1 MLGGQIPHQKE
12 ISQRCSSISLP
23 KSMGP
28 KFATVIVLAIIA
40 VTATSA
46 SVLAS
51 KNQQP
56 SEEEQAL
63 TWLSSLDEEYS
74 LQCNAQMVARW
85 DYIVNVTDETAAIST
100 QANEVYATFKKDAWE
115 RVTAAFDA
123 NGQFPN
129 WESYSDS
136 VLVRKIRKLKDS
148 AKDSILTGTDLTN
161 YLTLQAEMETIYA
174 AATICNLDGTECGLA
189 LEPRYPSGDA
199 MWVSPYDEPYFQQQI
214 AAVWE
219 EMKPWYKKLHA
230 YVRRRLVEHYGSDKV
245 DPTGPIPA
253 QLLGNPWAQQWG
265 NIADLTIPYP
275 DASSVDVTA
284 ALNEQGYTVEQIF
297 RTSEEFF
304 TSLGLEPMTDTFWE
318 KSMLEKPEG
327 REVVCHASAEDFC
340 LGPGSEDFRQDQDV
354 YCLVGSAKV
363 VPSGALPCVSHK
375 GNPWAQQWGNIADLT
390 IPYPDASSVDVTAA
404 LNEQGYTVE
413 QIFRTSEEFF
423 TSLGLE
429 PMTDTFW
436 EKSMLEKP
444 EGREV
449 VCHAS
454 AEDFCLGPG
463 SEDFRIKMCT
473 AINQDD
479 FITVHHEMGH
489 IQYFQQ
495 YRNQP
500 FIFRDGANPG
510 FHEAIGDTLALSVA
524 TPKHLQTIGLLTNY
538 QESLE
543 ADINYLLAM
552 ALDKIA
558 FLPFAYVMDSWRWD
572 LFGNATQAEVMN
584 GHWWNLRETIQGVS
598 PPVERT
604 ENDFD
609 PGAKYHIPANV
620 PYVRYFVSFI
630 IQFQFYESLCLAAGE
645 YDPNDPAKP
654 LYKCDFYQ
662 NAEAGQLMENAL
674 KLGYSLP
681 WTETMEAITGQRE
694 MSAASLQA
702 YFKPLEEFMDN
713 YLAETGDCIGWG
725 DECLKTKN

>member
-1 MLGGQIPHQKE
+1 MFGLALAAFGAFLVQFIVNLVNNGRRKK
-12 ISQRCSSISLP
+12 RSLD
-23 KSMGP
+23 G
-28 KFATVIVLAIIA
+28 T
-40 VTATSA
+40 
-46 SVLAS
+46 
-51 KNQQP
+51 
-56 SEEEQAL
+56 EEQEHILETVTRWALPVISGDYQSIWRDVDQADEGLLRVLYNSVPDRDSVTGVNEMLTQFAAMGETLREAHARNQVAFPDSGLVSKDEHRRLCEKYRRFGPLERANARISRYYWYSMTHFGLAAWADPYLKSIGHGLDHRNCEEWAEVDTRANMSINDDFAAPGADFESSRTSGDDHQQEATLSGSNEAADHELPNFPPKRNKPTLFFYILAEKYGSQIRDGHRFGDNRRDGDKCERSGIEKPDRAL

-85 DYIVNVTDETAAIST
+85 DYIVNVTDETAATST

-174 AATICNLDGTECGLA
+174 AATICNLDGSECGLA

-253 QLLGNPWAQQWG
+253 QLLGNH
-265 NIADLTIPYP
+265 
-275 DASSVDVTA
+275 
-284 ALNEQGYTVEQIF
+284 
-297 RTSEEFF
+297 FF
-304 TSLGLEPMTDTFWE
+304 PL
-318 KSMLEKPEG
+318 
-327 REVVCHASAEDFC
+327 
-340 LGPGSEDFRQDQDV
+340 
-354 YCLVGSAKV
+354 
-363 VPSGALPCVSHK
+363 
-375 GNPWAQQWGNIADLT
+375 
-390 IPYPDASSVDVTAA
+390 
-404 LNEQGYTVE
+404 
-413 QIFRTSEEFF
+413 
-423 TSLGLE
+423 
-429 PMTDTFW
+429 
-436 EKSMLEKP
+436 
-444 EGREV
+444 
-449 VCHAS
+449 
-454 AEDFCLGPG
+454 
-463 SEDFRIKMCT
+463 
-473 AINQDD
+473 
-479 FITVHHEMGH
+479 
-489 IQYFQQ
+489 
-495 YRNQP
+495 
-500 FIFRDGANPG
+500 
-510 FHEAIGDTLALSVA
+510 
-524 TPKHLQTIGLLTNY
+524 
-538 QESLE
+538 
-543 ADINYLLAM
+543 
-552 ALDKIA
+552 
-558 FLPFAYVMDSWRWD
+558 
-572 LFGNATQAEVMN
+572 
-584 GHWWNLRETIQGVS
+584 
-598 PPVERT
+598 
-604 ENDFD
+604 
-609 PGAKYHIPANV
+609 
-620 PYVRYFVSFI
+620 
-630 IQFQFYESLCLAAGE
+630 SLCLAAGE

-725 DECLKTKN
+725 DECLKTNN